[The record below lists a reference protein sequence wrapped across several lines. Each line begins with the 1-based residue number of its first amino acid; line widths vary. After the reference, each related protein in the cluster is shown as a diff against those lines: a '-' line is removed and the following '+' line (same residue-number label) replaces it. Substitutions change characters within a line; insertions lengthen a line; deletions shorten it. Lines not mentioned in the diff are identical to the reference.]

1 MNYIILKS
9 SRLLLRTLLQED
21 IHAIIELQKENYN
34 LNCFQSKNDI
44 GKLFSDLEIEKF
56 NNYIFSIILRN
67 SNSFIGYCGLE
78 IIDIKLQA
86 KIFYALLSNFWGNGY
101 GYEAIKQLIKFA
113 FEELSLNKIT
123 AHISDGNARGWK
135 VIEKE
140 GLKYMGQIDVNNNK
154 LMLFCINKKEYLNQ
168 NWY

>member
-1 MNYIILKS
+1 VNYIILKS
-9 SRLLLRTLLQED
+9 SRLLLCTLLQED

-34 LNCFQSKNDI
+34 
-44 GKLFSDLEIEKF
+44 
-56 NNYIFSIILRN
+56 FSIILRN

>member
-1 MNYIILKS
+1 VNYIILKS
-9 SRLLLRTLLQED
+9 SRLLLCTLLQED

-34 LNCFQSKNDI
+34 
-44 GKLFSDLEIEKF
+44 
-56 NNYIFSIILRN
+56 FSIILRN

-140 GLKYMGQIDVNNNK
+140 GLKYMGQIDVINNK